1 MVYWIIIVSEP
12 MEDIL
17 AAFYNYSE
25 TITLITRL
33 LLDGK
38 PESDVNLNEH
48 KCSSVCIRLIRL

>member
-38 PESDVNLNEH
+38 PESDVNLN
-48 KCSSVCIRLIRL
+48 VLVYVLG

>member
-1 MVYWIIIVSEP
+1 

-48 KCSSVCIRLIRL
+48 NMFNLVN